1 MMIRNHIKMSFRNLS
16 KRRLYSAINFVSL
29 SIAVMIGLLVF
40 VFVKDELSYDGFHA
54 KGDNLFLLYR
64 TDYKTD
70 DPKLEPGWFDA
81 TPDKGVEKSISHNLP
96 FLELVKESI
105 PEIDKVIRVE
115 GNFISIKKDEKQLS
129 EYVNYVDSDFFEHF
143 SFNFLY
149 GEPSTALKE
158 IKSAVITDD
167 MAMTLFGRV
176 DVVGETFSSGAE
188 EANIYLISGVIE
200 KPVNSSLEFNI
211 VLNLANSYYYNEHSD
226 DWHYN
231 AISCFLLLNNSE
243 DASIVSQKISEIY
256 SERFADDISSQ
267 REMLKLSA
275 YNPVVQYGLKNIQ
288 GLYLD
293 PSISYGKSSSPL
305 YSIVLIGIGL
315 LILLIACINYLSI
328 NVASSGS
335 RQLEVSVRK
344 VMGASGTHLRVQ
356 FYLEALIISA
366 FSVLGGFTLMQL
378 LLPKFNALAGKSI
391 ELSLI
396 ENIQILSISLLFALV
411 LAFLAGIY
419 PAQILSRFKV
429 VNGLKGNTT
438 YKIKPLLIRSMV
450 VFQFVLC
457 LFFISMGL
465 VMTRQFNYINDKDLG
480 FDKEQ
485 IVYVR
490 GLWGKTQLMK
500 QELASNTEI
509 ESVTGVNGIFTPS
522 TSRGGIVVN
531 NIQYWVQSARVDFD
545 FFKTF
550 SIPLLEGEYFS
561 EEMGVEALES
571 RTIINKTLFDLYKSD
586 TAMYNLVQKDIQGV
600 VNDFHFE
607 SLQKSIGPFR
617 FNVANSNSLS
627 DLFVKISAGKTEAG
641 IAAIKAAAEKI
652 VPEKEIEVRFLE
664 DYLNSRYKDS
674 QKWKEIINVAS
685 VLGVII
691 ACIGLFGLTGI
702 NMANRT
708 KEIGIRKV
716 LGAGFSDVLILLNR
730 QTIWLILLSTA
741 VSLPISYYFMQQWLS
756 GFAYSTSI
764 TADIFLLSTCICF
777 LVVVITVSFHS
788 VKSTLSNPID
798 SLRYE

>member
-1 MMIRNHIKMSFRNLS
+1 MSFRNLS

-40 VFVKDELSYDGFHA
+40 VFVKDEMSYDRFHA
-54 KGDNLFLLYR
+54 NGDNLFLLYK
-64 TDYKTD
+64 TDFKTD
-70 DPKLEPGWFDA
+70 DPKLDLGWFDT

-96 FLELVKESI
+96 FLELVRASV
-105 PEIDKVIRVE
+105 PEVEKLIRVE
-115 GNFISIKKDEKQLS
+115 GNYIGIKKDEKQLS
-129 EYVNYVDSDFFEHF
+129 EYVNYVDSDFFESF
-143 SFNFLY
+143 SFNFLH
-149 GEPSTALKE
+149 GQPSTAMKE
-158 IKSAVITDD
+158 IKSAVITDEL
-167 MAMTLFGRV
+167 AMRLFGKV
-176 DVVGETFSSGAE
+176 NAVGETFLSGRE
-188 EANIYLISGVIE
+188 QSDVYQISGVIE
-200 KPVNSSLEFNI
+200 KPVNSSLKLNI
-211 VLNLANSYYYNEHSD
+211 VLNLANSNYYKEHTDS
-226 DWHYN
+226 WGYN
-231 AISCFLLLNNSE
+231 AISCFLLLNNAENAGLVSE
-243 DASIVSQKISEIY
+243 KISEIY
-256 SERFADDISSQ
+256 TERFSDEISGQ

-275 YNPVVQYGLKNIQ
+275 SNPVVQYGLKNIQ
-288 GLYLD
+288 DLYLD
-293 PSISYGKSSSPL
+293 PSINYSKSSSPL
-305 YSIVLIGIGL
+305 YSIILIGIGL

-344 VMGASGTHLRVQ
+344 VMGANGSHLRTQ
-356 FYLEALIISA
+356 FYIEALIISVFA
-366 FSVLGGFTLMQL
+366 VLGGFTLMQL
-378 LLPKFNALAGKSI
+378 ILPRFNELAGKSI
-391 ELSLI
+391 ELSI
-396 ENIQILSISLLFALV
+396 YENIQILSFSLLFALV

-429 VNGLKGNTT
+429 VNGLKGNMT
-438 YKIKPLLIRSMV
+438 YKTKPTLIKSMV

-465 VMTRQFNYINDKDLG
+465 AMTRQFNYMNTKDLG

-490 GLWGKTQLMK
+490 GLWGNTALMK
-500 QELASNTEI
+500 NELAGNTAI
-509 ESVTGVNGIFTPS
+509 ESATGVNGIFTPS
-522 TSRGGIVVN
+522 TSRGSIVIN
-531 NIQYWVQSARVDFD
+531 NVQYWVQSARVDFD

-550 SIPLLEGEYFS
+550 NILLLEGEYFS
-561 EEMGVEALES
+561 EKMGVEALGN
-571 RTIINKTLFDLYKSD
+571 RQILNKTLYDLYKSD
-586 TAMYNLVQKDIQGV
+586 TAMYNNAQKDIQGV

-627 DLFVKISAGKTEAG
+627 DLFVKIGAGKTEAG

-652 VPEKEIEVRFLE
+652 VPEQEIEIGFLD
-664 DYLNSRYKDS
+664 DYLDSRYKDS
-674 QKWKEIINVAS
+674 QKWKAIINVAS

-716 LGAGFSDVLILLNR
+716 LGASFSDVLLLLNR
-730 QTIWLILLSTA
+730 QTIWLIVLSTA
-741 VSLPISYYFMQQWLS
+741 ISLPISYYFMNQWLS
-756 GFAYSTSI
+756 SFAYSASI
-764 TADIFLLSTCICF
+764 TADIFLLSTAICL
-777 LVVVITVSFHS
+777 LVVALTVSFHS

>member
-1 MMIRNHIKMSFRNLS
+1 MMIRNHLKMSFRNLS
-16 KRRLYSAINFVSL
+16 KRKLYSAINFVSL

-40 VFVKDELSYDGFHA
+40 VFVQDELIYDGFHA
-54 KGDNLFLLYR
+54 NGDNLFLLYK
-64 TDYKTD
+64 TDFKTD
-70 DPKLEPGWFDA
+70 DPKLELGWFDA
-81 TPDKGVEKSISHNLP
+81 TPDKGVENSISHNLP
-96 FLELVKESI
+96 FLELVRESV
-105 PEIDKVIRVE
+105 PEIEKLIRVE
-115 GNFISIKKDEKQLS
+115 GNYISIKKDERQLS
-129 EYVNYVDSDFFEHF
+129 EYVNYVDSDFFEYF
-143 SFNFLY
+143 SFTFLY
-149 GEPSTALKE
+149 GQPSTALKE
-158 IKSAVITDD
+158 VKSAVITDE
-167 MAMTLFGRV
+167 MAMRLFGRV
-176 DVVGETFSSGAE
+176 DVVGEAFLSGSE
-188 EANIYLISGVIE
+188 QSDVYQISGVVE
-200 KPVNSSLEFNI
+200 KPINSSLEFNI
-211 VLNLANSYYYNEHSD
+211 VLNLANSNYYKEHPD
-226 DWHYN
+226 DWYYN
-231 AISCFLLLNNSE
+231 AISAFIFLNNPENAELVSE
-243 DASIVSQKISEIY
+243 KISKIY
-256 SERFADDISSQ
+256 TERFADEISSR

-275 YNPVVQYGLKNIQ
+275 SNPVVQYGLKNIQ

-305 YSIVLIGIGL
+305 YSIILIGIGL

-328 NVASSGS
+328 NVASSGG
-335 RQLEVSVRK
+335 RQMEVSVRK
-344 VMGASGTHLRVQ
+344 VMGASGGHLRTQ
-356 FYLEALIISA
+356 FYLEALIVSA

-378 LLPKFNALAGKSI
+378 LLPKFNLLAGKAI
-391 ELSLI
+391 ELSLF
-396 ENIQILSISLLFALV
+396 ENIQILGFSLLFALV

-419 PAQILSRFKV
+419 PAQILSRFRV

-438 YKIKPLLIRSMV
+438 YKIKPVLIRSMV

-465 VMTRQFNYINDKDLG
+465 TMNRQFNYISNKDLG

-522 TSRGGIVVN
+522 TSRGGIVINSV
-531 NIQYWVQSARVDFD
+531 QYWVHSARVDFD

-550 SIPLLEGEYFS
+550 NIPLLEGEYFS
-561 EEMGVEALES
+561 EEMGVEALEN
-571 RTIINKTLFDLYKSD
+571 RTIMNKTLYDLYKSD
-586 TAMYNLVQKDIQGV
+586 TAMYNFVQKDIQGV

-617 FNVANSNSLS
+617 FNVANSNGLS

-652 VPEKEIEVRFLE
+652 VPEKEIEVSFLN

-685 VLGVII
+685 VLGVVI

-730 QTIWLILLSTA
+730 QTIWLIVLSTA
-741 VSLPISYYFMQQWLS
+741 ISLPISYYFMEQWLS

-764 TADIFLLSTCICF
+764 TADIFLLSTCICL
-777 LVVVITVSFHS
+777 LVVAITVSFHS

>member
-1 MMIRNHIKMSFRNLS
+1 MMIKSYFKMSFRNLS
-16 KRRLYSAINFVSL
+16 KRRLYSAINFTSL

-40 VFVKDELSYDGFHA
+40 VFVKDEWNYDGFHS
-54 KGDNLFLLYR
+54 KGDNLFLLYK
-64 TDYKTD
+64 TDFKTD
-70 DPKLEPGWFDA
+70 DPKLELGWFD
-81 TPDKGVEKSISHNLP
+81 TKPDKGIEKGTSHNLP
-96 FLELVKESI
+96 FLELVKESV

-115 GNFISIKKDEKQLS
+115 GNYMSIKKDEKELS

-149 GEPSTALKE
+149 GEPSTVLKE
-158 IKSAVITDD
+158 IKSAVITDA
-167 MAMTLFGRV
+167 MAMKLFGRV
-176 DVVGETFSSGAE
+176 DAVGETFSSGTE
-188 EANIYLISGVIE
+188 QGDVYQVSGVIE
-200 KPVNSSLEFNI
+200 KPVNSSLELNI
-211 VLNLANSYYYNEHSD
+211 VLNLANSYYYKEHVDNWGYS
-226 DWHYN
+226 
-231 AISCFLLLNNSE
+231 AISCFLLLNNPE
-243 DASIVSQKISEIY
+243 DASIVGQKISEIY
-256 SERFADDISSQ
+256 TERFADNISSQ

-275 YNPVVQYGLKNIQ
+275 SNPVVQYGLKNIQ

-305 YSIVLIGIGL
+305 YSIILIGIGL

-328 NVASSGS
+328 NVASSGG
-335 RQLEVSVRK
+335 RQMEVSVRK
-344 VMGASGTHLRVQ
+344 VMGASGTHLHSQ

-366 FSVLGGFTLMQL
+366 FAVLGGFTLMQL
-378 LLPKFNALAGKSI
+378 ILPRFNELAGKSI
-391 ELSLI
+391 ELSLF
-396 ENIQILSISLLFALV
+396 ENIQILSIGLLFSLV

-465 VMTRQFNYINDKDLG
+465 AMTRQFNYINDKDLG

-500 QELASNTEI
+500 QELASNTAI
-509 ESVTGVNGIFTPS
+509 QSVTGVNGIFTPS
-522 TSRGGIVVN
+522 TSRGGIVIN

-561 EEMGVEALES
+561 EEMGVEALGNRS
-571 RTIINKTLFDLYKSD
+571 IINKRLYDLYKSD
-586 TAMYNLVQKDIQGV
+586 TAMYNFVQKDIQGV

-617 FNVANSNSLS
+617 FHVAESSSLS
-627 DLFVKISAGKTEAG
+627 DLFVKIGAGKNEAG

-652 VPEKEIEVRFLE
+652 VPGKEIEVSFLN
-664 DYLNSRYKDS
+664 DYLSSRYKDN

-685 VLGVII
+685 VLGIII

-716 LGAGFSDVLILLNR
+716 FGAGFSDVLILLNR

-741 VSLPISYYFMQQWLS
+741 ISLPISYYFMDQWLS

-764 TADIFLLSTCICF
+764 TVDIFLLSTSICF
-777 LVVVITVSFHS
+777 LVVAITVSFHS

>member
-1 MMIRNHIKMSFRNLS
+1 MSFRNLS
-16 KRRLYSAINFVSL
+16 KRRLYSAINFTSL

-40 VFVKDELSYDGFHA
+40 VFVKDELSHDGFHV
-54 KGDNLFLLYR
+54 KGDNLFLLYK
-64 TDYKTD
+64 TDFKTD
-70 DPKLEPGWFDA
+70 DPKLELGWFDA

-96 FLELVKESI
+96 FLELVKESV
-105 PEIDKVIRVE
+105 PEVEKLIRVE
-115 GNFISIKKDEKQLS
+115 GNYISIKKNERQLS
-129 EYVNYVDSDFFEHF
+129 EYVNYVDSDFFEYF
-143 SFNFLY
+143 SFTFLY

-158 IKSAVITDD
+158 IKSAVITDE
-167 MAMTLFGRV
+167 MAVKLFGRV
-176 DVVGETFSSGAE
+176 NAVGETFSSGRE
-188 EANIYLISGVIE
+188 QGDIYQISGVIE
-200 KPVNSSLEFNI
+200 KPVNSSLELNI
-211 VLNLANSYYYNEHSD
+211 VLNLANSNYYKEHPD

-231 AISCFLLLNNSE
+231 AISGFLLLNNPE
-243 DASIVSQKISEIY
+243 NAGLVSKKISDIY
-256 SERFADDISSQ
+256 TERFADDISGQ
-267 REMLKLSA
+267 REMLKLSES
-275 YNPVVQYGLKNIQ
+275 NPVVQYDLKNIQ

-293 PSISYGKSSSPL
+293 PSINYSKSSSPL

-335 RQLEVSVRK
+335 RQMEVSVRK
-344 VMGASGTHLRVQ
+344 VMGANGSHLRTQ
-356 FYLEALIISA
+356 FYIEALIISA
-366 FSVLGGFTLMQL
+366 FAVLGGFTLMQL
-378 LLPKFNALAGKSI
+378 VLPRFNELAGKSI
-391 ELSLI
+391 ELSLF
-396 ENIQILSISLLFALV
+396 ENIQILSFSLLFALV

-490 GLWGKTQLMK
+490 GLWGKTHLMK
-500 QELASNTEI
+500 QELSSNTVI
-509 ESVTGVNGIFTPS
+509 ESVTGVNGIFSPS
-522 TSRGGIVVN
+522 TSRSSIVSN
-531 NIQYWVQSARVDFD
+531 NVQHWVQSARVDFD

-550 SIPLLEGEYFS
+550 SIPFLEGEDFN
-561 EEMGVEALES
+561 EEMGEKALEN
-571 RTIINKTLFDLYKSD
+571 REIVNQTLFDLYKSD
-586 TAMYNLVQKDIQGV
+586 TAIYNLVQNHIQGV
-600 VNDFHFE
+600 VSDFHFE
-607 SLQKSIGPFR
+607 SLQKSIGAFSFR
-617 FNVANSNSLS
+617 VADTNSLT
-627 DLFVKISAGKTEAG
+627 DLYVKIGAGKTEAG

-652 VPEKEIEVRFLE
+652 VPEKEIEVSFLN

-730 QTIWLILLSTA
+730 QTIWLIILSTA
-741 VSLPISYYFMQQWLS
+741 ISLPISYYFMEQWLS
-756 GFAYSTSI
+756 GFAYSTSVS
-764 TADIFLLSTCICF
+764 ADIFLLSTAICL
-777 LVVVITVSFHS
+777 LVVAITVSFHS
-788 VKSTLSNPID
+788 VKSTLSNAID

>member
-1 MMIRNHIKMSFRNLS
+1 MMIRNHLKMSFRNLS
-16 KRRLYSAINFVSL
+16 KRRLYSAINFTSL
-29 SIAVMIGLLVF
+29 SIAVMIGFLVF
-40 VFVKDELSYDGFHA
+40 VFVKDELSYNAFHA
-54 KGDNLFLLYR
+54 KGDNLFLLYK
-64 TDYKTD
+64 TDFKTD
-70 DPKLEPGWFDA
+70 DPKLELGWFDA
-81 TPDKGVEKSISHNLP
+81 TPDKEVEKSISHNLP
-96 FLELVKESI
+96 FLELVRESV
-105 PEIDKVIRVE
+105 PEVEKLIRVE
-115 GNFISIKKDEKQLS
+115 GNYIGIKKGERQLS
-129 EYVNYVDSDFFEHF
+129 EYVNYVDPDFFEYF
-143 SFNFLY
+143 SFTFLY

-158 IKSAVITDD
+158 VKSAVITDE
-167 MAMTLFGRV
+167 MSMRLFGKV
-176 DVVGETFSSGAE
+176 DAVGETFSSGSE
-188 EANIYLISGVIE
+188 QGDVYQITGVIE
-200 KPVNSSLEFNI
+200 KPVNSSLELNI
-211 VLNLANSYYYNEHSD
+211 VLNLANSNYYKEHPD

-243 DASIVSQKISEIY
+243 DASIVSEKISKIY
-256 SERFADDISSQ
+256 TERFADDISSQ
-267 REMLKLSA
+267 RETLKLSA
-275 YNPVVQYGLKNIQ
+275 SNPVVQYDLKNIQ

-293 PSISYGKSSSPL
+293 PSVSYGKSSSPL

-315 LILLIACINYLSI
+315 VILLIACINYLSI

-344 VMGASGTHLRVQ
+344 VMGASGSHLRTQ
-356 FYLEALIISA
+356 FYIEALIISA
-366 FSVLGGFTLMQL
+366 FAVLGGFTLMQL
-378 LLPKFNALAGKSI
+378 ILPRFNELAGKSI
-391 ELSLI
+391 ELSLL
-396 ENIQILSISLLFALV
+396 ENIQILSVSLLFALV

-500 QELASNTEI
+500 QELASNTNI
-509 ESVTGVNGIFTPS
+509 ESVTGVNGIFSPS
-522 TSRGGIVVN
+522 TSRSTVVTN
-531 NIQYWVQSARVDFD
+531 NTQHWVQSARVDFD

-550 SIPLLEGEYFS
+550 SIPLLEGEDFN
-561 EEMGVEALES
+561 EEMGVKALEN
-571 RTIINKTLFDLYKSD
+571 REVINKTLYDLYKSD
-586 TAMYNLVQKDIQGV
+586 TAMYNRVQKDIQGV

-607 SLQKSIGPFR
+607 SLQKSIGPFS
-617 FNVANSNSLS
+617 FGVANSNSLS
-627 DLFVKISAGKTEAG
+627 DLFVKIGAGKTEAG

-652 VPEKEIEVRFLE
+652 VPEKEIEVSFLN

-741 VSLPISYYFMQQWLS
+741 ISLPISYYFMEQWLS
-756 GFAYSTSI
+756 GFAYSTSV
-764 TADIFLLSTCICF
+764 TADIFLLSTSICL
-777 LVVVITVSFHS
+777 LVVAVTVSFHS